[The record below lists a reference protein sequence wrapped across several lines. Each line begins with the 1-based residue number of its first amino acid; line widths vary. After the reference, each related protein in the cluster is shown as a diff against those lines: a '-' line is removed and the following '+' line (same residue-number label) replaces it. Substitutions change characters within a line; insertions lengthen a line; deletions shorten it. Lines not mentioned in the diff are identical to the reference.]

1 MDGGERRGGAG
12 RGGRR
17 QERRDGDL
25 VVRHKVLGV
34 GPKHGL
40 VLQDAEMDDTQTR
53 KMGKGRRQTKEKEI
67 RSAAAQQ

>member
-17 QERRDGDL
+17 QERRYGDL

-34 GPKHGL
+34 GPKHRL
-40 VLQDAEMDDTQTR
+40 VLQDAEMDDTNKEDGKR
-53 KMGKGRRQTKEKEI
+53 KETDKRK
-67 RSAAAQQ
+67 SD